1 MAQTICRMFANRSQA
16 LTALEAMKL
25 NGYEDCFLFD
35 AEGGGGTHAG
45 VVDAM
50 CRAHILKNEAQIYA
64 EGIMKGGAMIALHA
78 QFGMAARATHI
89 LDSHQPI
96 PSGIPEPPIVRIDWD
111 EQRPFSSALQL
122 PLLTPVKLPFEWFW
136 NIPSL
141 MRPGF
146 LLSSLFG
153 LGFRTG
159 SATPLSSSIGMATL
173 TSCATPFSSLLKMPL
188 LSRR

>member
-16 LTALEAMKL
+16 QSALEAMKL
-25 NGYEDCFLFD
+25 NGYNDCFLFD
-35 AEGGGGTHAG
+35 AQGCGGTHAA

-50 CRAHILKNEAQIYA
+50 CRAHLLKNEAQIYA
-64 EGIMKGGAMIALHA
+64 EGVMKGGAMIALHA
-78 QFGMAARATHI
+78 RFGMAARAIYI
-89 LDSHQPI
+89 LDGHQPI
-96 PSGIPEPPIVRIDWD
+96 PSGIEEPPIQRIDWD
-111 EQRPFSSALQL
+111 EARPFSSALQL

-141 MRPGF
+141 MRSGF
-146 LLSSLFG
+146 TFSSLFG

-173 TSCATPFSSLLKMPL
+173 TNCPTPFSSLLKLPV